1 MNDNVLRQFATRI
14 MKPEG
19 DNDQTSDVND
29 DFGSFGWLRG
39 ARDRAIMLELR
50 KKDGSVN
57 ALGYAWLERIEYD
70 PGIIT
75 LHFTNRMVKIT
86 GRNLNSEARPHVR
99 LLDGLCRHRI
109 AWIQEADEPTA
120 MTAAK
125 HATVIERVE
134 FL

>member
-1 MNDNVLRQFATRI
+1 MNDSVLRQFATRV
-14 MKPEG
+14 MNPEG
-19 DNDQTSDVND
+19 DNDQTSELND
-29 DFGSFGWLRG
+29 DLGSFGLLRNV
-39 ARDRAIMLELR
+39 RDRAIMLELR

-57 ALGYAWLERIEYD
+57 ALGYAWLEHITYD
-70 PGIIT
+70 PGTIT
-75 LHFTNRMVKIT
+75 LHFTNKTVKIT

-99 LLDGLCRHRI
+99 LLDGLCHHRI

-125 HATVIERVE
+125 QATVIERVE